1 MHATATPIEIPIEV
15 LANKTSLLPCDCL
28 SKIRIGVLNGQGEV
42 SPLTE
47 DGSIGFAGNSS
58 PSRTS
63 QQSVPIL
70 LNNDAN
76 IYYDPNG
83 NYVAPFIF
91 GQFGS
96 GAKSDLGFYNIDWGS
111 RIITYDFNFPYSE
124 VYIKYMP
131 VFSNNGEYPVNPFFL
146 EAIMAFIEWNDKRRS
161 TVDRNS
167 AEKRYYNEFRVGKRS
182 IVSFDLEQAILQY
195 NRTTRIARF

>member
-1 MHATATPIEIPIEV
+1 METNISLDEVINYYLSAWELPDSQYGRISDLGIRGYRQIYMHATATPIEIPIEV

-91 GQFGS
+91 EIGR
-96 GAKSDLGFYNIDWGS
+96 AH
-111 RIITYDFNFPYSE
+111 
-124 VYIKYMP
+124 V
-131 VFSNNGEYPVNPFFL
+131 
-146 EAIMAFIEWNDKRRS
+146 
-161 TVDRNS
+161 
-167 AEKRYYNEFRVGKRS
+167 
-182 IVSFDLEQAILQY
+182 
-195 NRTTRIARF
+195 